1 MKACRRMEF
10 LGLLVVI
17 GLIMYI
23 QSRVYT
29 KNAFRELTY
38 ECRFSCKEACEG
50 DDILL
55 IETLSNKKW
64 LPIPWLKAELNTTK
78 WLEFADSQSVVTDKT
93 RFVPSFFMIGG
104 YKKIERAWKVK
115 CLKRGRFEV
124 SAVLVSTDLFGRA
137 LLSGTVQSRAEIVI
151 LPKPYD
157 FELPSLCAKQ
167 MMGETIVKRH
177 LIPDPFMISGV
188 REYTERDGVN
198 KIHWSATAKVGHI
211 MVYNN
216 DYTSQQSLCVILNM
230 QSRAF
235 ENVDVIDK
243 EPIEDCIRICAR
255 LFDNALVDGNTV
267 CFLANTVTENEDT
280 KKMRTFEKHIETHSF
295 WGQEHVHDLLLLLAD
310 LTLTSTRDFDSFLE
324 DIYDNVTA
332 SDIFIV
338 TNFLDNG
345 MFAFAQNKG
354 LMGVNVTFF
363 MTGKIPEKPLP
374 YGVSVCFLGGDDA

>member
-1 MKACRRMEF
+1 MEF
-10 LGLLVVI
+10 LGLLVII

-23 QSRVYT
+23 QSQVYT
-29 KNAFRELTY
+29 KSAFKQLTY
-38 ECRFSCKEACEG
+38 ECHFSHKEACEG

-124 SAVLVSTDLFGRA
+124 AAVLVSTDLFGKA
-137 LLSGTVQSRAEIVI
+137 LLSGIVSCKAEIVV
-151 LPKPYD
+151 LPRPYD
-157 FELPSLCAKQ
+157 LELPPLSPKQ

-216 DYTSQQSLCVILNM
+216 DYTSEQSLCVILNM

-235 ENVDVIDK
+235 ENIDVIDK
-243 EPIEDCIRICAR
+243 EPIENCIRICAR
-255 LFDNALVDGNTV
+255 LFDNALVDGKPV
-267 CFLANTVTENEDT
+267 CFLSNTNAVNESERQS
-280 KKMRTFEKHIETHSF
+280 RTFEKHIETHSF
-295 WGQEHVHDLLLLLAD
+295 WGQEHVHNLLLMLAD
-310 LTLTSTRDFDSFLE
+310 LTLTSTRDFDGFLE
-324 DIYDNVTA
+324 DIYDSVAA

-345 MFAFAQNKG
+345 MVSFAQNKG
-354 LMGVNVTFF
+354 FWGINVTFF
-363 MTGKIPEKPLP
+363 VTGKMSNEPLP
-374 YGVSVCFLGGDDA
+374 YGISVYFLGGDEG